1 MEEDLAELDALA
13 ESEEWVEMPE
23 QEFLLRLL
31 SHGPAIAPALT
42 ERITLEALGRRNVP
56 SSILDQVGWICCAV
70 LCDLA
75 VPESVSTVVSA
86 LFRGNDDDDLDDLE
100 WFQPHLWQFGLSLE
114 QPLTEIVQ
122 KNDSSWFVYS
132 FAIDTLVEITE
143 NDIDAK
149 QRSLQLF
156 RSVLEIERPPV
167 ENEILKVTQLAS
179 ALIKLKDRS
188 SIEIIENLYDTDW
201 IDETFIGDKEYSLK
215 RFDED
220 RSPSIQETFQ
230 EHYKKWLINDRRSRS
245 SYPILSPREFS
256 YQEPFVHTEKR
267 GRNDLCWCGS
277 GKKYKKCHLDSDQK
291 R

>member
-1 MEEDLAELDALA
+1 MEEDLAELDTLA
-13 ESEEWVEMPE
+13 EIEEWGEMPK

-31 SHGPAIAPALT
+31 ARGPAIAPALT
-42 ERITLEALGRRNVP
+42 ERITLEALERRNVP
-56 SSILDQVGWICCAV
+56 SSILDQIGWISCAV

-75 VPESVSTVVSA
+75 VPESAPTVVSA
-86 LFRGNDDDDLDDLE
+86 LFRGEDDDDFDDLE
-100 WFQPHLWQFGLSLE
+100 WFQPHLWQLGLSLE
-114 QPLTEIVQ
+114 QPLTEIIQ

-156 RSVLEIERPPV
+156 RSALEIERPHI
-167 ENEILKVTQLAS
+167 ENEVLKVTQLAS

-188 SIEIIENLYDTDW
+188 SIDIIENLYDTDW
-201 IDETFIGDKEYSLK
+201 IDETFIGDKEYSIA

-220 RSPSIQETFQ
+220 RLPSVQETFQ

-245 SYPILSPREFS
+245 NYPILPPREVL
-256 YQEPFVHTEKR
+256 YQQPFINTNKR

-277 GKKYKKCHLDSDQK
+277 GKKYKKCHMDSDQK